1 LSGRRSAAPALHASS
16 PGADVL
22 FTSFRLG
29 PYRLKNR
36 WVALPVFSGYAR
48 PDGRAGDLLIAH
60 YAALARSGVAM
71 VIVANAAVAADGRV
85 ATNNLRADADEFL
98 PGLERLASAIK
109 RHDALAVLQLNH
121 GGRFAKTPHPLAPSA
136 LDAAHIPFHLAS
148 LKEFMEF
155 FPLEH
160 RFGLTRDFMQRV
172 GAWVY
177 SMSAE
182 EQAAVVTAFGD
193 AAARAGAAGFDAV
206 ELHGATGYLL
216 TQFLSGFTHKDSAG
230 SPAGF
235 DERIR
240 FPLRVVREVKRRLPP
255 GFLLGFRLLLREWV
269 PGGIDLGEA
278 VAFAETLNA
287 EGVGYLSPSVGTYH
301 SMFLPDVRAIT
312 AQPGYLRADSR
323 ALKQRVSVPVIVSG
337 RVLTPAL
344 AEQLLTE
351 GAGDLIGLGRG
362 LRADLRWVSK
372 ARSGRPITA
381 CRNCNLCLRT
391 VVLEQGFACS
401 RWPGWVREKAALE
414 QRLLKRDTDKTLW
427 IVAGARD
434 LDVLLSPIAAGG
446 IPARPGTDIM
456 VLFLKGADSELDV
469 ERRKADFASWSRTWC
484 QRHGKSG
491 VRLSF
496 KVVILE
502 RDPEEHVAAEM
513 AQGGY
518 GTVILGRNHLELWR
532 ERFLYRQRAKAV
544 SLIGTHPQWNRVLV
558 PLDLGLA
565 SLLVLRHLEQSLMT
579 CPEFKLDFLH
589 VVQAEEAR
597 AHKRWREIHKV
608 LGWRKPLPLRVFS
621 AGGGVAATIL
631 HELHQGDFGT
641 LVMGKRGL
649 SRIKQFLLG
658 SVSAAVL
665 QRLTNQTLLLID

>member
-1 LSGRRSAAPALHASS
+1 M
-16 PGADVL
+16 L
-22 FTSFRLG
+22 FTSIRLG

-36 WVALPVFSGYAR
+36 LVALPVFSGYAR
-48 PDGRAGDLLIAH
+48 PDGRASDLLIDH

-85 ATNNLRADADEFL
+85 AANNLRADADKFL

-109 RHDALAVLQLNH
+109 RQDALAVLQLNH
-121 GGRFAKTPHPLAPSA
+121 GGRFAKTPQPLAPSA
-136 LDAAHIPFHLAS
+136 LEAAHISFHLAS
-148 LKEFMEF
+148 LREFMEF

-172 GAWVY
+172 SAWTR
-177 SMSAE
+177 SMSTE
-182 EQAAVVTAFGD
+182 EQAAVAAAFGD
-193 AAARAGAAGFDAV
+193 AAVRACAAGFDAV

-216 TQFLSGFTHKDSAG
+216 AQFLSGFSHKDASG

-235 DERIR
+235 GERIR

-255 GFLLGFRLLLREWV
+255 GCLLGFRLLLREWV
-269 PGGIDLGEA
+269 PGGIDLDEA
-278 VAFAETLNA
+278 LAFAETLAA
-287 EGVGYLSPSVGTYH
+287 EGINYLSPSVGTYH

-312 AQPGYLRADSR
+312 ARPGYLRADCR
-323 ALKQRVSVPVIVSG
+323 ALKQRVALPVIASG
-337 RVLTPAL
+337 RVLDPAL

-351 GAGDLIGLGRG
+351 GAGDLVGLGRG
-362 LRADLRWVSK
+362 LRADLHWVSK

-381 CRNCNLCLRT
+381 CRNCNLCLRG

-401 RWPGWVREKAALE
+401 RWPGWVREKAVLE
-414 QRLLKRDTDKTLW
+414 QRLLKRDTDRTLW
-427 IVAGARD
+427 IVAGSRD
-434 LDVLLSPIAAGG
+434 LDVMHTPIATAA
-446 IPARPGTDIM
+446 IPARPGTDTM
-456 VLFLKGADSELDV
+456 VLFLKSAGSDLEF
-469 ERRKADFASWSRTWC
+469 ERRTAEFTSWSRAWW
-484 QRHGKSG
+484 QQHGTAD

-496 KVVILE
+496 KVIALH
-502 RDPEEHVAAEM
+502 RPPEEHIAAEM
-513 AQGGY
+513 VQAGF

-532 ERFLYRQRAKAV
+532 ERFLYRQQAKAV
-544 SLIGTHPQWNRVLV
+544 CLIGTHPQWARVLV

-565 SLLVLRHLEQSLMT
+565 SLLVLRHLEQSLM
-579 CPEFKLDFLH
+579 PRPDLKLDFLH
-589 VVQAEEAR
+589 VFQEKEAR

-608 LGWRKPLPLRVFS
+608 LGWRKPLPLRVVS
-621 AGGGVAATIL
+621 PGGDVAATIL
-631 HELHQGDFGT
+631 HELNQGDFGT

-665 QRLTNQTLLLID
+665 KRLTTQTLLLID

>member
-1 LSGRRSAAPALHASS
+1 
-16 PGADVL
+16 L
-22 FTSFRLG
+22 FTPFQLG
-29 PYRLKNR
+29 SHTLKNR
-36 WVALPVFSGYAR
+36 LVALPVFSGYAR
-48 PDGRAGDLLIAH
+48 PDGRPGALLIDH
-60 YAALARSGVAM
+60 YTALARSGVAM
-71 VIVANAAVAADGRV
+71 VVVANAAVAPDGRV
-85 ATNNLRADADEFL
+85 AVNNLRADADEFL
-98 PGLERLASAIK
+98 PGLARLASAIQ
-109 RHDALAVLQLNH
+109 RQGALAALQLNH
-121 GGRFAKTPHPLAPSA
+121 GGRFAKTPAPLAPSA

-172 GAWVY
+172 STWTR
-177 SMSAE
+177 SMSAAE
-182 EQAAVVTAFGD
+182 RAAVADAFGD
-193 AAARAGAAGFDAV
+193 AAARACAAGFDAI

-216 TQFLSGFTHKDSAG
+216 TQFLSGFSHKDAAG

-240 FPLRVVREVKRRLPP
+240 FPLQVVREVKRRLPP
-255 GFLLGFRLLLREWV
+255 GFPVGFRLLLREWV
-269 PGGIDLGEA
+269 PGGIDLDEA
-278 VAFAETLNA
+278 LAFAEALAA
-287 EGVGYLSPSVGTYH
+287 EGAGYFSPSVGTYH

-344 AEQLLTE
+344 AEQLLSE

-372 ARSGRPITA
+372 ARSGRPIAA
-381 CRNCNLCLRT
+381 CRNCNLCLRG

-414 QRLLKRDTDKTLW
+414 QRLLRRNTEKMLW

-434 LDVLLSPIAAGG
+434 RDVILSPIAAGG
-446 IPARPGTDIM
+446 IPARPDPDIL
-456 VLFLKGADSELDV
+456 VLFLISADSNRDD
-469 ERRKADFASWSRTWC
+469 ERRAAEFTSWSRAWY
-484 QRHGKSG
+484 QRHGRTD

-496 KVVILE
+496 KVVTLE
-502 RDPEEHVAAEM
+502 RDPEEHIAAEM
-513 AQGGY
+513 AQGGF
-518 GTVILGRNHLELWR
+518 GTVILGRNPLEPWR

-544 SLIGTHPQWNRVLV
+544 SLIGTHPQWDRALV
-558 PLDLGLA
+558 PLDLGPA

-579 CPEFKLDFLH
+579 RPEFKLDFLH
-589 VVQAEEAR
+589 VLQAEEAR

-608 LGWRKPLPLRVFS
+608 LGWRKPLPLRVVS

-631 HELHQGDFGT
+631 HELRHGDFGT

-665 QRLTNQTLLLID
+665 QRLTNQTLLLVD